1 MHTSSISS
9 IPSTVLRYG
18 TEEVT
23 SCCWDKQASIPR
35 HPRVC
40 RSVYTAENGQVILY
54 IYSSPTAPSSFLLI
68 LILIPLLITSSEG
81 RGYAARRFS
90 QRLGNQTIYIV
101 TVPMTQHMTVSRAPQ
116 NRHISQVYIFI
127 WSGCI
132 TLTLLSIHYLL
143 PCSEPD

>member
-90 QRLGNQTIYIV
+90 QRLGNLTIYIV
-101 TVPMTQHMTVSRAPQ
+101 TVPMTQHMTVSRAHAKQAHFAGIYIHLVWLHNPDPPQ
-116 NRHISQVYIFI
+116 DS
-127 WSGCI
+127 
-132 TLTLLSIHYLL
+132 LSSALF
-143 PCSEPD
+143 